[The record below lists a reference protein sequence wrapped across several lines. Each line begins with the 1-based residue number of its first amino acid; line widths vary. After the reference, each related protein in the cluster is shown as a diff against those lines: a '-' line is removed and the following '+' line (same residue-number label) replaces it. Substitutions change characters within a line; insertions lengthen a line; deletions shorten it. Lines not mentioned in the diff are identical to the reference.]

1 MFKKYLLLVFIW
13 PLLITAQTSWYI
25 HDGVS
30 NGDGSLGDPFNSWS
44 SAMSALEA
52 GDTLFI
58 MPGIYNLSSFIY
70 PVNSATASE
79 WITIKAYDPDNRP
92 IIKSGYNNAIRTGN
106 IGYYRWEGIDI
117 DGDFLNGSY
126 PLISLRA
133 GTHHFTFYNC
143 KWYDS
148 HTDGLVM
155 TETDYVVVDSCEIY
169 YCINHV
175 AEGERKDAHG
185 IMFRSGNHL
194 IVNNCNIHHN
204 TGDCI
209 QSGTPLSYPIWD
221 SLYITNNH
229 LWSGMVDSVVNTMPA
244 NTFWSENG
252 IDTKTPDSAAIAQS
266 DDPSWRAY
274 IYIDNNV
281 LHGFNGDYDWPAI
294 AINMAVNATIKN
306 TVVYESAIGYRLM
319 GPYIHAQTHTKTKG
333 PVIKMIN
340 CISFDT
346 YWAALWPE
354 NNVDSLRIWNC
365 TFDNSIDTLWWPG
378 IHVRAP
384 SYFDDRVDFN
394 EESFDMRNTIFADT
408 MPPELIGIVDS
419 TVFIA
424 DSSDFVDYENH
435 DYHLSSSSGAID
447 IGSNIPEA
455 AFDFDGNPRIIDQ
468 YDVGAFEYS
477 DSTGIEKPAI
487 IDYEFILEQ
496 NYPNPFKQTTT
507 IKYSLPTGGQAMSLM
522 SVQLKIYNILGQ
534 EIEVMVNEMQPP
546 GKYEVEF
553 DGSNFANGIYMYR
566 LETNGG
572 LIATKKLLLLK

>member
-1 MFKKYLLLVFIW
+1 MFKKYLLFVFIC
-13 PLLITAQTSWYI
+13 PLLIIAQTSWYI

-30 NGDGSLGDPFNSWS
+30 NGNGSLGNPFNSWS

-58 MPGIYNLSSFIY
+58 MPGIYNISSFIY
-70 PVNSATASE
+70 PVNSGNANE
-79 WITIKAYDPDNRP
+79 RITVKAYDLNNRP
-92 IIKSGYNNAIRTGN
+92 IIKSAPNGCVRTSD
-106 IGYYRWEGIDI
+106 ISHYTWEGIDF
-117 DGDFLNGSY
+117 DGDFGNGNNR
-126 PLISLRA
+126 LFELRVNSDN
-133 GTHHFTFYNC
+133 FTFTNC
-143 KWYDS
+143 NFYESSVSAISIIESDN
-148 HTDGLVM
+148 T
-155 TETDYVVVDSCEIY
+155 VVDSCEIY
-169 YCINHV
+169 YCVNYYSPGV
-175 AEGERKDAHG
+175 RRDAHG
-185 IMFRSGNHL
+185 IIFYSGNKL
-194 IVNNCNIHHN
+194 TVNNCNIHHN

-209 QSGTPLSYPIWD
+209 QSGTSLNFPSWD
-221 SLYITNNH
+221 TLIITNCH

-252 IDTKTPDSAAIAQS
+252 IDTKTPDSATIAS
-266 DDPSWRAY
+266 TDPDWMAY
-274 IYIDNNV
+274 LYTDNNV

-333 PVIKMIN
+333 PAIKMIN
-340 CISFDT
+340 CISYDT

-384 SYFDDRVDFN
+384 SYFDNRVNFN
-394 EESFDMRNTIFADT
+394 EESFDMRNTIFVDT

-435 DYHLSSSSGAID
+435 DYHLSSSSRAIN
-447 IGSNIPEA
+447 IGSNIPDA

-477 DSTGIEKPAI
+477 DSSGIEKPEK
-487 IDYEFILEQ
+487 IDYKLILEQ
-496 NYPNPFKQTTT
+496 NHPNPFKRTTT
-507 IKYSLPTGGQAMSLM
+507 IKYSLPADMQAMSSM
-522 SVQLKIYNILGQ
+522 SVQLKVYNVLGQ
-534 EIEVMVNEMQPP
+534 EAAILVNEMQPA
-546 GKYEVEF
+546 GNYEVEF
-553 DGSNFANGIYMYR
+553 DGSNLASGIYIYS
-566 LETNGG
+566 LKTNRG
-572 LIATKKLLLLK
+572 LTATKKLLLLK